1 MAAKR
6 GLVYKSTGSWYS
18 ARDEQ
23 GKFWN
28 ARIKGVLKLDEIT
41 STNPVA
47 VGDWVQLE
55 VEDEEVGTAMI
66 LNIEPRRNYLHRQ
79 SPRHKHQ
86 HHIVAS
92 NLDQSMLLV
101 TIKNPKTSTGF
112 IDRCLV
118 ASEMYH
124 VSSLIVCNKA
134 DLYGPKELAVF
145 EEWVRVYGGAGYPVL
160 LVSAETGQGMD
171 DLQARMV
178 DKTTL
183 VTGHSGVGKSSLL
196 NRWLP
201 GLNRRTQDVS
211 GWSGKGLHTT
221 TFAEMFEL
229 PNGGK
234 LIDTPGMREFGLVNL
249 ERAEL
254 SHYFPEMRRVMEH
267 CQFNNCQ
274 HLNEPDCAVK
284 TAVRDGVIDE
294 KRYLSYVN
302 LLESIDDRNY

>member
-1 MAAKR
+1 MSVMR
-6 GLVYKSTGSWYS
+6 GLVFKSTGSWYS
-18 ARDEQ
+18 VRDEQ

-55 VEDEEVGTAMI
+55 VEEEEVGTAMI
-66 LNIEPRRNYLHRQ
+66 LHIEPRSNYLHRQ

-92 NLDQSMLLV
+92 NLDQSMLIV
-101 TIKNPKTSTGF
+101 TVKNPKTSTGF
-112 IDRCLV
+112 MDRCLV

-124 VSSLIVCNKA
+124 VPSLIVCNKA
-134 DLYGPKELAVF
+134 DVYGPKELAIF
-145 EEWVRVYGGAGYPVL
+145 EEWVRVYSGAGYPVL
-160 LVSAETGQGMD
+160 LVSAESGQGMEA
-171 DLQARMV
+171 LQESLHG
-178 DKTTL
+178 KTTL
-183 VTGHSGVGKSSLL
+183 VTGHSGVGKSTLL
-196 NRWLP
+196 NQFLP

-211 GWSGKGLHTT
+211 AWSGKGLHTT

-229 PNGGK
+229 PGGGK
-234 LIDTPGMREFGLVNL
+234 IIDTPGMREFGLVNL

-254 SHYFPEMRRVMEH
+254 SHYFPEMRRLLH
-267 CQFNNCQ
+267 GCQFNNCL

-284 TAVRDGVIDE
+284 SAVRDGAIDE